1 MSCQEIVTMCADIAT
16 VGAMIFAGWAI
27 LMTRNSIN
35 LQRKSTQAQLFS
47 DISSRIRELED
58 QFAGCVSLEDIKRW
72 YERLFN
78 AWEYFAFFVNRKEI
92 SPEMSKYYRSGIITY
107 VKRLS
112 TKKEYSDLLEQYKKR
127 PKEEFCELRQY
138 YKNETGA
145 DLPF

>member
-78 AWEYFAFFVNRKEI
+78 AWEI

>member
-1 MSCQEIVTMCADIAT
+1 LLFIRAIFSKEADMSCQEIVTMCADIAT

-47 DISSRIRELED
+47 DI
-58 QFAGCVSLEDIKRW
+58 SLEDIKRW